1 MDVIWPLAAHAL
13 FYYQPVEPRSSALEY
28 TSILTLQ
35 HAKGLAVC
43 GCTVPGRPR
52 ATALNR
58 VIKAEFDRARMLVET
73 MSAATFNRDSL
84 MFRPL
89 RKEGDL

>member
-1 MDVIWPLAAHAL
+1 MPSSTDGPA
-13 FYYQPVEPRSSALEY
+13 EPRSGAREY
-28 TSILTLQ
+28 TSIPTVQ
-35 HAKGLAVC
+35 HAKGLAAC

-58 VIKAEFDRARMLVET
+58 VVKAEFDRARMLVET

-84 MFRPL
+84 IFRPL